1 MIALPADRPHAII
14 QPTGLRPHSPPCMS
28 RVSIDCPHCGKTT
41 RVDLALTLSTQKC
54 DRCGVRFSAVDTGL
68 AGSREVQLTEPPDWR
83 RAKSGD
89 WEESAEEDTQIP
101 TPPSSGS
108 RAAWI
113 AVGISVAAITATA
126 LTLARR
132 PPPTPTVKPST
143 SPGIFATAT
152 PNPQN
157 PSGYLGLRDR
167 IDAATVVARQFLS
180 ATSVDELLPL
190 IENREALEPKIRA
203 FYSDGEGRGQLPLP
217 EFSIAPTD
225 RQVWIDSLK
234 TVVVSYNTPGQV
246 PRAVALRQA
255 NDGRWLVDWPSAA
268 AVGEVP
274 LSRFRADRD
283 PEPRFFRLLAT
294 RDDYFN
300 RAFASDRDWVCLRLS
315 DTRHEHRLYG
325 YARRGTPAAEALLA
339 ANLSR
344 KGVSA
349 PIMVR
354 LRFPENAPSDDQAE
368 ITEFLGQGWLEA
380 PIPTPTPASP
390 PPASHTTR

>member
-1 MIALPADRPHAII
+1 
-14 QPTGLRPHSPPCMS
+14 MS

-68 AGSREVQLTEPPDWR
+68 AGSREVQLTEPPEWR

-89 WEESAEEDTQIP
+89 WEESADEDTP
-101 TPPSSGS
+101 SPPPPSSGS

-113 AVGISVAAITATA
+113 AVGLSIAVIAATA
-126 LTLARR
+126 LSLARR
-132 PPPTPTVKPST
+132 QPPASTVKPST
-143 SPGIFATAT
+143 SPVLTVPSSA

-157 PSGYLGLRDR
+157 PSGYASLRER
-167 IDAATVVARQFLS
+167 IDTATEVARKFLS

-190 IENREALEPKIRA
+190 IENRESLEPRIRA

-217 EFSIAPTD
+217 GFSIAPTD
-225 RQVWIDSLK
+225 RQVWIDNLK
-234 TVVVSYNTPGQV
+234 TMVISYDTPGQV

-283 PEPRFFRLLAT
+283 PTPRFFRLLAT

-300 RAFASDRDWVCLRLS
+300 RAFASDRDWICLRLS
-315 DTRHEHRLYG
+315 DTRLEHRLYG
-325 YARRGTPAAEALLA
+325 YARRGTPVADALLA
-339 ANLSR
+339 ANLSK

-368 ITEFLGQGWLEA
+368 ITEFLGQGWLETPA
-380 PIPTPTPASP
+380 PSPTPASP
-390 PPASHTTR
+390 PPASPTPR